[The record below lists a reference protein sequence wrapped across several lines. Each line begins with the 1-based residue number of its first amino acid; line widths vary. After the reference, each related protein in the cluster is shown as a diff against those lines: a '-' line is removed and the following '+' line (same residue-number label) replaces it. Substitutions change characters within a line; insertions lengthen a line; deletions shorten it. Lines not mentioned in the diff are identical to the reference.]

1 MQEIEFRGQRID
13 NGEWVYGFL
22 YQIPLPSGV
31 GCMILTTDNYHEDNS
46 IDPKYHLAFTLWVDL
61 FPVKPETVGLFTGLL
76 DKNGKDIYEGD
87 IVRYY
92 REDSRCIN
100 PDCDPF
106 NYIYESFL
114 KKVEGVVTYEDS
126 MFSCEDYA
134 PLVWCG
140 IENLKELRDDLH
152 VTEEDGWSDVDGNII
167 DESKLGIE
175 VIGNIHDERT
185 IKL

>member
-76 DKNGKDIYEGD
+76 DKNGKKMFEGD
-87 IVRYY
+87 IITFERG
-92 REDSRCIN
+92 RIS
-100 PDCDPF
+100 
-106 NYIYESFL
+106 
-114 KKVEGVVTYEDS
+114 
-126 MFSCEDYA
+126 
-134 PLVWCG
+134 
-140 IENLKELRDDLH
+140 
-152 VTEEDGWSDVDGNII
+152 VDGVWKKDKVKRTVTFNGGRFNICDLSIVI
-167 DESKLGIE
+167 DKIE
-175 VIGNIHDERT
+175 IIGNIHDKT
-185 IKL
+185 

>member
-76 DKNGKDIYEGD
+76 DKNGKKIFEGD
-87 IVRYY
+87 IITFERG
-92 REDSRCIN
+92 RIS
-100 PDCDPF
+100 
-106 NYIYESFL
+106 
-114 KKVEGVVTYEDS
+114 
-126 MFSCEDYA
+126 
-134 PLVWCG
+134 
-140 IENLKELRDDLH
+140 
-152 VTEEDGWSDVDGNII
+152 VDGVWKKDKVKRTVTFNGGRFNICDLSIVI
-167 DESKLGIE
+167 DKIE
-175 VIGNIHDERT
+175 IIGNIHDKT
-185 IKL
+185 